1 MKFFIRQKL
10 LFFFISFIILTFSYL
25 NFDEVTS
32 NFDEKIREIFFEI
45 RGEIPTT
52 NKVVIIDIDEKS
64 INQLGQWPFS
74 RDYMAQVL
82 ANLTNAGAGIIGVDI
97 IFSEADRSSPSYM
110 AKKLNV
116 QGDFRDND
124 QLLATVISQTPTI
137 LGYYFTNDLPK
148 NSKPIPVTK
157 FTPNSS
163 PHLLNF
169 KNVVTSISPIQKSAY
184 SSGFFNA
191 FNDQQGKIIK
201 MPLLLQYKDKI
212 YPSLVFE
219 MINIASN
226 TQNVKIV
233 QDNYAI
239 SGVKLS
245 NIDIPTDKHGFMR
258 INFRGAKKS
267 FKYLSF
273 LDILNGNFDKKDING
288 KFVLIGTSIT
298 TLADLRSTIYDLA
311 LPGVEIHAN
320 MIDNILK
327 GDFLYEPT
335 FSKAIDILIIFILTV
350 VLGVCLL
357 LLSST
362 NIVIVIVLLAT
373 ILYSCFYYLLFPQG
387 LILNLFYPIVSIVL
401 TSLSAFYINYQKE
414 QKQKEFIKDKFAKKV
429 SLDVV
434 NDLLSNDNND
444 FKTKEKELTIFFSDI
459 RGFTN
464 ISEKFKSPQKLIG
477 VLNKYFEPMS
487 DVIIQNQGTIDKFI
501 GDAIMAYWNAPCEV
515 KNHADKAVQSAL
527 LQLEKLEKL
536 NKELEKD
543 FNLSI
548 QIGIGIHTGIAV
560 VGEMGSEGRSDYT
573 IIGDNVNLTSRVES
587 LCKYF
592 GVDLLITE
600 STKKSLKEKYH
611 LKYLAN
617 TIVKGKSTS
626 IKLYEVLLPKDFK
639 KHQDIQEDYEKAINH
654 YQDKNF
660 TACKNIFE
668 KIEDIYSSKI
678 NKLYIK
684 KCNEHINA
692 KEDNIVLDFVM
703 DEK

>member
-1 MKFFIRQKL
+1 MKIFIKHKI
-10 LFFFISFIILTFSYL
+10 LFFFISFILLSFCYL
-25 NFDEVTS
+25 NFNKITS

-64 INQLGQWPFS
+64 INALGQWPFS

-82 ANLTNAGAGIIGVDI
+82 ANLTNAGVGIIGVDI
-97 IFSEADRSSPSYM
+97 IFSESDRNSPSYM

-116 QGDFRDND
+116 QGEFRNND
-124 QLLATVISQTPTI
+124 QLLAAVISQTPTV
-137 LGYYFTNDLPK
+137 LGYYFTKDLSK

-169 KNVVTSISPIQKSAY
+169 KNVVTNISPIQESAY

-201 MPLLLQYKDKI
+201 MPLLLQYKNRV

-245 NIDIPTDKHGFMR
+245 NINIPTDKNGFMR

-267 FKYLSF
+267 FKYISF
-273 LDILNGNFDKKDING
+273 LDILNGNFNPKDVNG
-288 KFVLIGTSIT
+288 KFVLIGSSIT
-298 TLADLRSTIYDLA
+298 TLADLRSTVYDLA

-335 FSKAIDILIIFILTV
+335 FGKAIDILIIFLLTV
-350 VLGVCLL
+350 VLGTLL
-357 LLSST
+357 LFLSST
-362 NIVIVIVLLAT
+362 NIIIVILLLST
-373 ILYSCFYYLLFPQG
+373 ILYSSYYYLLFSQG
-387 LILNLFYPIVSIVL
+387 LILNLFYPIVSIIL

-429 SLDVV
+429 SLEVA

-444 FKTKEKELTIFFSDI
+444 FKAKEQELTIFFSDI

-464 ISEKFKSPQKLIG
+464 ISEEFESPQKLIE

-487 DVIIQNQGTIDKFI
+487 EVIIQNHGTIDKFI
-501 GDAIMAYWNAPCEV
+501 GDAIMAYWNAPCDVED
-515 KNHADKAVQSAL
+515 HADKALQSAIS
-527 LQLEKLEKL
+527 QLKKLEEL
-536 NKELEKD
+536 NRELKKD

-560 VGEMGSEGRSDYT
+560 VGEMGSSGRSDYT
-573 IIGDNVNLTSRVES
+573 IIGDNVNLTSRIENLS
-587 LCKYF
+587 KYF
-592 GVDLLITE
+592 GVELLISE
-600 STKKSLKEKYH
+600 STKISLKDNYH
-611 LKYLAN
+611 LKYLASV
-617 TIVKGKSTS
+617 IVKGKSTS
-626 IKLYEVLLPKDFK
+626 IKLYQVVLDKDYEEF
-639 KHQDIQEDYEKAINH
+639 QDIQEDYEKAIKH
-654 YQDKNF
+654 YQNKNF
-660 TACKNIFE
+660 TASKNIFE
-668 KIEDIYSSKI
+668 EIENTHPSKI
-678 NKLYIK
+678 NRIYINRCK
-684 KCNEHINA
+684 EHISS
-692 KEDNIVLDFVM
+692 KENNIVLDFVM
-703 DEK
+703 EEK

>member
-1 MKFFIRQKL
+1 MKFLIRHKL
-10 LFFFISFIILTFSYL
+10 LFFFISFILLTFSYL

-110 AKKLNV
+110 SRKLNV
-116 QGDFRDND
+116 KGEFRDND
-124 QLLATVISQTPTI
+124 QLLAAVISQTPTI
-137 LGYYFTNDLPK
+137 LGYYFTKDLSK
-148 NSKPIPVTK
+148 NSKPTPVTK

-169 KNVVTSISPIQKSAY
+169 KNVVTSISPIQENAY

-201 MPLLLQYKDKI
+201 MPLLLQHKDKI

-267 FKYLSF
+267 FKYISF
-273 LDILNGNFDKKDING
+273 LDILNGNFDKNDING
-288 KFVLIGTSIT
+288 KFILIGTSIT

-311 LPGVEIHAN
+311 MPGVEIHAN

-335 FSKAIDILIIFILTV
+335 FGKAIDILIIFILTV
-350 VLGVCLL
+350 ILGVSLL
-357 LLSST
+357 FLSSI
-362 NIVIVIVLLAT
+362 NIVIVIVVLTT
-373 ILYSCFYYLLFPQG
+373 ILYSCFYYLLFSQG
-387 LILNLFYPIVSIVL
+387 LILNLFYPIVSIII

-429 SLDVV
+429 SLEVV

-464 ISEKFKSPQKLIG
+464 ISEKFKSPQKLIE

-501 GDAIMAYWNAPCEV
+501 GDAIMAYWNAPCDIE
-515 KNHADKAVQSAL
+515 NHADKAVQSAL
-527 LQLEKLEKL
+527 IQLEKLKNL
-536 NKELEKD
+536 NEELKKD

-573 IIGDNVNLTSRVES
+573 IIGDNVNITSRVES

-600 STKKSLKEKYH
+600 STKTSLKQKYH
-611 LKYLAN
+611 LKYLGKV
-617 TIVKGKSTS
+617 IVKGKTTA
-626 IKLYEVLLPKDFK
+626 IKLYEVLLPKDFNK
-639 KHQDIQEDYEKAINH
+639 YQDIKEDYEKAIKH
-654 YQDKNF
+654 YQDRNF
-660 TACKNIFE
+660 AASKIIFE
-668 KIEDIYSSKI
+668 KIEDTYSSKI

-684 KCNEHINA
+684 KCHEHINA
-692 KEDNIVLDFVM
+692 KKDNIVLDFVM